1 LEDIHVERDLDV
13 VLRHMYREVQQENT
27 EGCVSE
33 ERLDE
38 KDVAMMDVLE
48 FGNTS
53 DLRRITS
60 YSHSTSGA
68 AFSPQVGR

>member
-1 LEDIHVERDLDV
+1 VERDLDV

-38 KDVAMMDVLE
+38 KDVAMMD
-48 FGNTS
+48 
-53 DLRRITS
+53 
-60 YSHSTSGA
+60 GA
-68 AFSPQVGR
+68 SVSFNFCGW

>member
-60 YSHSTSGA
+60 
-68 AFSPQVGR
+68 

>member
-38 KDVAMMDVLE
+38 KDVAMMD
-48 FGNTS
+48 
-53 DLRRITS
+53 
-60 YSHSTSGA
+60 GA
-68 AFSPQVGR
+68 SVSFNFCGW